1 MNLTA
6 ENGLML
12 HKEFLVLQDFQEQ
25 IHLVAD
31 ENAFQEKHGF
41 TLRDYLNNRREFSTV
56 CQEHADHLEKFA
68 KGSGIAKTVGGS
80 VTVVSGG
87 LAILGVILSP
97 FTVGASL
104 GLTIGGIA
112 GGIVGSGTT
121 IGATIAKDRNI
132 LSVQKKIVEAL
143 KTFEHQDKVVSTLL
157 KGVKDN
163 VKNISEIIKKY
174 DNVLRQLE
182 TARVGAFGGI
192 GLIIKG
198 IKLGDTISIATKFA
212 SIADDIAV
220 ISVETA
226 GRTAVAAGST
236 TAKVLSG
243 IFAGVGILFGAYDI
257 YSGVKDIKG
266 SEIAEKFRKFAKEYD
281 EETRCLE
288 NQIFQL
294 TICSLNLDVSLRQ
307 GQITNKLNKLQKAL
321 QRLGSF
327 LITTYLKFL
336 PNSP

>member
-12 HKEFLVLQDFQEQ
+12 QKEFICLQEFQEQ

-31 ENAFQEKHGF
+31 ENTFQKKHGF

-87 LAILGVILSP
+87 LAVLGVILSP

-132 LSVQKKIVEAL
+132 VSDQKKIAEAL

-163 VKNISEIIKKY
+163 VKKISKIIESGIC
-174 DNVLRQLE
+174 DIIFRQIK
-182 TARVGAFGGI
+182 TKGGGAD
-192 GLIIKG
+192 LIRKG
-198 IKLGDTISIATKFA
+198 IQLGDTIVDTVKFA

-236 TAKVLSG
+236 TAKVFSG

-281 EETRCLE
+281 EETRCLD

-307 GQITNKLNKLQKAL
+307 GQITNE
-321 QRLGSF
+321 
-327 LITTYLKFL
+327 
-336 PNSP
+336 

>member
-12 HKEFLVLQDFQEQ
+12 QKEFIFLQKFQEQ

-132 LSVQKKIVEAL
+132 VSDQKKIAEAL

-163 VKNISEIIKKY
+163 VKKISKIIESGIC
-174 DNVLRQLE
+174 DIIFRQIK
-182 TARVGAFGGI
+182 TTGGGGI
-192 GLIIKG
+192 DLIRKG
-198 IKLGDTISIATKFA
+198 IQLGDTIVDTVNIATKFA

-220 ISVETA
+220 ISAETA

-288 NQIFQL
+288 NQIFRL

-307 GQITNKLNKLQKAL
+307 GQITNE
-321 QRLGSF
+321 
-327 LITTYLKFL
+327 
-336 PNSP
+336 

>member
-12 HKEFLVLQDFQEQ
+12 HKEFLVLHEFQEQ

-31 ENAFQEKHGF
+31 ENTFQKKHGF

-121 IGATIAKDRNI
+121 IGATIAKDHNI
-132 LSVQKKIVEAL
+132 VSDQKKITESL

-163 VKNISEIIKKY
+163 VKKISEIIESGIC
-174 DNVLRQLE
+174 DIILRQIK
-182 TARVGAFGGI
+182 TTGGGGI
-192 GLIIKG
+192 GLIVKG
-198 IKLGDTISIATKFA
+198 FQLGDTIVDTVNIVTKFA
-212 SIADDIAV
+212 SIADDIVV
-220 ISVETA
+220 ISAETA

-236 TAKVLSG
+236 TAKVFSG

-257 YSGVKDIKG
+257 YSGVNDIKG
-266 SEIAEKFRKFAKEYD
+266 SEIAEKFRKFSKEYD

-288 NQIFQL
+288 NQIFRL

-307 GQITNKLNKLQKAL
+307 GQITNE
-321 QRLGSF
+321 
-327 LITTYLKFL
+327 
-336 PNSP
+336 

>member
-12 HKEFLVLQDFQEQ
+12 QKEFICLQEFQEQ

-41 TLRDYLNNRREFSTV
+41 TLRDYLNNRRELSIV

-87 LAILGVILSP
+87 LAVLGVILSP

-132 LSVQKKIVEAL
+132 VSDQKKIAEAL

-157 KGVKDN
+157 KRVTDN
-163 VKNISEIIKKY
+163 VKKISEIIKKY
-174 DNVLRQLE
+174 DNVLRQLR
-182 TARVGAFGGI
+182 TAGAGGI

-198 IKLGDTISIATKFA
+198 FKLGDTIVDTVKFA

-236 TAKVLSG
+236 TAKVFSG

-281 EETRCLE
+281 EETRCLD
-288 NQIFQL
+288 NQIFRL

-307 GQITNKLNKLQKAL
+307 GQITNE
-321 QRLGSF
+321 
-327 LITTYLKFL
+327 
-336 PNSP
+336 

>member
-1 MNLTA
+1 M
-6 ENGLML
+6 
-12 HKEFLVLQDFQEQ
+12 
-25 IHLVAD
+25 
-31 ENAFQEKHGF
+31 
-41 TLRDYLNNRREFSTV
+41 
-56 CQEHADHLEKFA
+56 
-68 KGSGIAKTVGGS
+68 
-80 VTVVSGG
+80 SGG

-132 LSVQKKIVEAL
+132 VSDQKKIAEAL

-163 VKNISEIIKKY
+163 VKNISEIIKKC
-174 DNVLRQLE
+174 DNVLHQLK
-182 TARVGAFGGI
+182 TAGVGAAGGI

-198 IKLGDTISIATKFA
+198 IKLGDKIVDTVNIVNIATKFA

-281 EETRCLE
+281 EETRCLD

-307 GQITNKLNKLQKAL
+307 GLITNE
-321 QRLGSF
+321 
-327 LITTYLKFL
+327 
-336 PNSP
+336 